1 MPSSVPASV
10 DPRTLARTAGL
21 RQIHVPRLEEVDRR
35 RAQLWGLSL
44 LVAVG
49 VPAIMVAVGINGL
62 PDILRQTFDLRT
74 ARLAML
80 AMLVVVMGYVAER
93 EITLR
98 RLTALLVEERV
109 MTASLVN
116 RVEELNLLLH
126 ATRAMNAAL
135 DLPHVLTEISRSAA
149 ALLRAESVVL
159 YLLDGSAPDH
169 LEVAA
174 VHGPAGVDV
183 GAAEPLDAGLAGRAM
198 RERDALLSTE
208 DHRGARRAG
217 VTGGVIAVP
226 MEVRGQL
233 VGVLQVAA
241 GAPRDAFTEFD
252 LRGVSVFANAAAAAI
267 ANARSYEDQLGRVA
281 SLLDADQAKDE
292 FLTLVTHELRTPLTS
307 MIGLLST
314 MSTRSTSLT
323 PDQITEFAGIAQ
335 TQGWRLD
342 RLIGDL
348 LDSSRS
354 QRRAL
359 EIHPEITPVDRVVRS
374 AVRAVDQ
381 STPDRDVRCEVPEG
395 LVRVLDSDVL
405 LRIVDNLLSNAL
417 KYTPADS
424 PIVVRVSEEARG
436 LRIDVID
443 HGDGIDPASRT
454 ALFDKFTR
462 GADPYERGG
471 LGLGLYVVE
480 ALAEAHA
487 GRVEVTETPGGGAT
501 FSVWLAAWSSTE
513 PVDSPAPVD

>member
-10 DPRTLARTAGL
+10 DRRTLARTAGL

-49 VPAIMVAVGINGL
+49 VPAIMVAVGLDGL
-62 PDILRQTFDLRT
+62 PDVLRQTVDLRT

-98 RLTALLVEERV
+98 RLTSLLVEERV

-135 DLPHVLTEISRSAA
+135 DLPHVLAEISRSAA
-149 ALLRAESVVL
+149 GLLRAESVVL
-159 YLLDGSAPDH
+159 YLLDGSRPDQ
-169 LEVAA
+169 LAAVA

-183 GAAEPLDAGLAGRAM
+183 GTVEPVDAGLAGRAM

-208 DHRGARRAG
+208 DHPRGRRTG
-217 VTGGVIAVP
+217 VTGGMIAVP

-241 GAPRDAFTEFD
+241 GTAREAFTEFD

-314 MSTRSTSLT
+314 MSTRASSLT

-342 RLIGDL
+342 RL
-348 LDSSRS
+348 
-354 QRRAL
+354 AWW
-359 EIHPEITPVDRVVRS
+359 
-374 AVRAVDQ
+374 
-381 STPDRDVRCEVPEG
+381 
-395 LVRVLDSDVL
+395 
-405 LRIVDNLLSNAL
+405 
-417 KYTPADS
+417 
-424 PIVVRVSEEARG
+424 VSG
-436 LRIDVID
+436 
-443 HGDGIDPASRT
+443 
-454 ALFDKFTR
+454 
-462 GADPYERGG
+462 
-471 LGLGLYVVE
+471 
-480 ALAEAHA
+480 
-487 GRVEVTETPGGGAT
+487 
-501 FSVWLAAWSSTE
+501 
-513 PVDSPAPVD
+513 